1 MSDIPTNL
9 IVADIGNSF
18 LKVGRFQS
26 LDAEAVPEPDDVLD
40 CAKEAIPT
48 SLRDW
53 LPSENCDWLV
63 SSVNREMESCLS
75 QWIANERNDRYA
87 LLTSHDV
94 DMPIQVEFP
103 DRVGMDRLAA
113 AVVANSLRR
122 SDQAAIVIDAGSA
135 ITVDVVSS
143 QGEFL
148 GGAILPGLMM
158 SAAVLASKTDL
169 LPLVPASYRDDPPDV
184 LGRSTEA
191 AMRSGLYWGIVG
203 AVKELVQKLADQLV
217 GDTKVV
223 ISGGTA
229 EILKDRLSFEVC
241 HVPQLVLSGIAL
253 IAHSKSRQGDESES

>member
-1 MSDIPTNL
+1 MPDSPSNL

-26 LDAEAVPEPDDVLD
+26 LGAEAVPYPDDVLECTID
-40 CAKEAIPT
+40 TIPM
-48 SLRDW
+48 SLRGW
-53 LPSENCDWLV
+53 LPSERCDWLV
-63 SSVNREMESCLS
+63 SSVNREMESRLS
-75 QWIANERNDRYA
+75 QWIASERVDRYA
-87 LLTSHDV
+87 LATCRDV
-94 DMPIQVEFP
+94 RMPIQVEYP
-103 DRVGMDRLAA
+103 ERVGMDRLAA
-113 AVVANSLRR
+113 AVAANSLRR
-122 SDQAAIVIDAGSA
+122 SGQAAIVIDAGSA

-158 SAAVLASKTDL
+158 SASVLSSNTDL
-169 LPLVPASYRDDPPDV
+169 LPLVPASYRDDPPEV

-203 AVKELVQKLADQLV
+203 AVKELVQNLADQINADV
-217 GDTKVV
+217 SVV

-229 EILKDRLSFEVC
+229 ELLKDRLPFEMC

-253 IAHSKSRQGDESES
+253 IAHSKSRQGDKTES